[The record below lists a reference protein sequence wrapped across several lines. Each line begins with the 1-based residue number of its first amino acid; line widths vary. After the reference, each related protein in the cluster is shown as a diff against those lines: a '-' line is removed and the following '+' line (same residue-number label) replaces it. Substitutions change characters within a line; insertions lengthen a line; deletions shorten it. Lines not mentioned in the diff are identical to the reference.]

1 MNSLGNVIAFIPVRG
16 GSKSISYKNIKL
28 INGRPLVYWVLDAV
42 VNCSEIDKVVVSTDS
57 EKIFQ
62 VVDNY
67 DSDKIIIVNRSKE
80 VSTDEASTE
89 SVMLEFAKKYNFND
103 IILVQATSPLLKKE
117 DLKIGV
123 DKYKDKDTD
132 SVLSVVRQKRFI
144 WEKDKNSYKPVNY
157 NCKKRPRR
165 QEFDG
170 FLVENGAFY
179 ITSRDRLIKSKNRI
193 SGNIQ
198 IVEMDEESYFEIDEP
213 DDWII
218 VENLLK
224 NKYGEIINRN
234 FDLNKIKCVISDCDG
249 VLTDGGMYYSENG
262 DESKRFNTKDGK
274 GFELLKNHDYITGLI
289 TGENINLVKRRAKKM
304 KLDEVHLGI
313 KDKMKIIDSIC
324 MKYDKNYENIAYI
337 GDDLNDK
344 QVLKNIGFGCCVKN
358 AVDEIK
364 SVSDYITNL
373 DGGNGAVR
381 EVVDLIIN
389 CNRKD

>member
-313 KDKMKIIDSIC
+313 KDKMKIIDIAIKIAFISI
-324 MKYDKNYENIAYI
+324 KIFRFI
-337 GDDLNDK
+337 IL
-344 QVLKNIGFGCCVKN
+344 VL
-358 AVDEIK
+358 
-364 SVSDYITNL
+364 L
-373 DGGNGAVR
+373 
-381 EVVDLIIN
+381 L
-389 CNRKD
+389 